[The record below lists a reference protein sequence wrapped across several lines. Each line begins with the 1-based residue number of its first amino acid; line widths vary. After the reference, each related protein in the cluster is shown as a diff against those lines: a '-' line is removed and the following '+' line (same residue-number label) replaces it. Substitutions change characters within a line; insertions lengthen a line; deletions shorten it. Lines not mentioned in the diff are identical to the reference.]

1 VTTTTP
7 IATHYE
13 QFLHLLTRDTGDS
26 GETRG
31 AGDSGDTRGTG
42 DTRAAGDTS
51 DAAADRDALR
61 ARYGEQID
69 ASGATQA
76 IVMSRDEWIR
86 NQIDLTLALGRL
98 LTEDDVVVSAVPYE
112 LSFIGAEMDRV
123 IEMVGASVISV
134 GTSRTICPMPRL
146 LGLIEQYQ
154 VTALVCAPSFAAEL
168 ASLALARGQRPQDS
182 TIRTV
187 VCVGEACS
195 TERLDRI
202 GATWAATTTT
212 LYGTPSTPTAAVPC
226 EHGALHLCEHRLRAE
241 VLGGPRGELL
251 LDGSPTGELV
261 ELRPAESGCD
271 CGSANRILIPLG
283 GTAAALPGPSAPIS
297 AVDVERIVFRHT
309 ALTPHFACTVQDGA
323 FHVTC
328 AVAEAEAA
336 AGGSLPQV
344 IRGEIGDA
352 LGVAAE
358 VTVVDAKDWSTATS

>member
-1 VTTTTP
+1 MTTTTP

-13 QFLHLLTRDTGDS
+13 QFLHLLSGDTEDS
-26 GETRG
+26 G
-31 AGDSGDTRGTG
+31 ATRGTG
-42 DTRAAGDTS
+42 DPRDTR
-51 DAAADRDALR
+51 DAAPGRDVLP
-61 ARYGEQID
+61 ARYGERID

-76 IVMSRDEWIR
+76 IVMSRDEWIL

-98 LTEDDVVVSAVPYE
+98 LGEDDVVVSAVPYE

-134 GTSRTICPMPRL
+134 GTSRTICPMERL
-146 LGLIEQYQ
+146 LALIEQYQ

-187 VCVGEACS
+187 VCVGEASS

-212 LYGTPSTPTAAVPC
+212 LYGTPATPTAAVPC

-241 VLGGPRGELL
+241 ADGHPRGELL

-261 ELRPAESGCD
+261 ELRAAGSGCD
-271 CGSANRILIPLG
+271 CGSANRVLVPLG
-283 GTAAALPGPSAPIS
+283 STAAALPGPHGLIS
-297 AVDVERIVFRHT
+297 AVDVERIAFRQT

-328 AVAEAEAA
+328 AVTEAEAP
-336 AGGSLPQV
+336 AGGALAQA

>member
-1 VTTTTP
+1 MTTTTP

-13 QFLHLLTRDTGDS
+13 QFLHLLTRDTGD
-26 GETRG
+26 
-31 AGDSGDTRGTG
+31 TG
-42 DTRAAGDTS
+42 DTGDTS
-51 DAAADRDALR
+51 DAAAGRDALR
-61 ARYGEQID
+61 ARYGERID

-76 IVMSRDEWIR
+76 IVMSRDEWIL

-98 LTEDDVVVSAVPYE
+98 LSEDDVVVSAVPYE
-112 LSFIGAEMDRV
+112 LSFVGAEMDRV

-168 ASLALARGQRPQDS
+168 ASLALARGQRPQDT

-202 GATWAATTTT
+202 GAAWAATTST

-226 EHGALHLCEHRLRAE
+226 EHGALHLCEQRLRAE
-241 VLGGPRGELL
+241 VRGHPRGELL

-261 ELRPAESGCD
+261 ELRPAERGCD
-271 CGSANRILIPLG
+271 CGAASRVLVPLG
-283 GTAAALPGPSAPIS
+283 SVAAALPGPDAPVS
-297 AVDVERIVFRHT
+297 AVDVERIVFRH
-309 ALTPHFACTVQDGA
+309 AGLTPHFACAVRDGA

-328 AVAEAEAA
+328 AVAEAESP
-336 AGGSLPQV
+336 AGGALQRV

-358 VTVVDAKDWSTATS
+358 VTVVDAKDWSSATS